1 MRWSIRWMRWTLV
14 LGLGASPALA
24 SPPAPPSVPGSS
36 KPAPAAADTFL
47 YKGKLLDDAGKPV
60 SGIFPLTFRLHPS
73 LKARNALWTETLWV
87 AVDRGV
93 YTVALGASKPLPRRD
108 DLDKLVL
115 SVSVRGGPELLR
127 EPFLPVEARPPV
139 LTAGPAGAS
148 HGGPGGRAGS
158 GVRYAETA
166 AYAVEADHAKNADRI
181 QNLTLEDLVR
191 RLAEEI
197 GNALGQGAG
206 GKVRIGTTKR
216 LGNRVGGPGGTGEY
230 NEGCPKGHVM
240 TGIRG
245 ASGNFIDSIQIICSP
260 LE

>member
-1 MRWSIRWMRWTLV
+1 MRWSIRWMTWAIA
-14 LGLGASPALA
+14 LGLAVSPALA
-24 SPPAPPSVPGSS
+24 APPPPPNVPGSTRTS
-36 KPAPAAADTFL
+36 PPSDTFL
-47 YKGKLLDDAGKPV
+47 YKGKLLDDTGKPV

-93 YTVALGASKPLPRRD
+93 YTVALGGTKPLPRRD

-127 EPFLPVEARPPV
+127 EPFLPMEARPPV
-139 LTAGPAGAS
+139 LTAGPSA
-148 HGGPGGRAGS
+148 HGGQPGRAGS

-181 QNLTLEDLVR
+181 QNMTLEDLIR
-191 RLAEEI
+191 RVVEEV
-197 GNALGQGAG
+197 GNALGQGSG
-206 GKVRIGTTKR
+206 GKVRIGTAKR
-216 LGNRVGGPGGTGEY
+216 MGNRIGGPGGTGEY
-230 NEGCPKGHVM
+230 NEGCPKGYVM

-245 ASGNFIDSIQIICSP
+245 ASGNFIDSIQIVCSP

>member
-1 MRWSIRWMRWTLV
+1 MGRSIRWLTWTLA
-14 LGLGASPALA
+14 LCLGASAALA

-36 KPAPAAADTFL
+36 KASPPSDTFL
-47 YKGKLLDDAGKPV
+47 YKGKLLDESGKPV
-60 SGIFPLTFRLHPS
+60 SGIFPLTFRLHPN

-93 YTVALGASKPLPRRD
+93 YTVALGGTKPLPRRD
-108 DLDKLVL
+108 DLDKMVL

-127 EPFLPVEARPPV
+127 EPFLPLEARPPV
-139 LTAGPAGAS
+139 LTAGPSGTG
-148 HGGPGGRAGS
+148 HGGPQARTGS
-158 GVRYAETA
+158 GVRYADNA
-166 AYAVEADHAKNADRI
+166 AYAVEAEHAKNADRI

-191 RLAEEI
+191 RLVEEV

-206 GKVRIGTTKR
+206 GKVRIGSAKR
-216 LGNRVGGPGGTGEY
+216 MGNRIGGPGGTGEY

-245 ASGNFIDSIQIICSP
+245 ASGNFIDSIQIVCSP